1 MSTPSISARM
11 RRRAAILTFA
21 TLIATSSAV
30 SVFAGAK
37 AKTFKT
43 PEAAV
48 EALIDA
54 VRQNEVAAMVAILG
68 EDSEQLFETGD
79 AVQDCNRRETFLA
92 LYDEQHVL
100 QPIADDR
107 LELVIGED
115 AWPYPIPL
123 VKDSKKWSFD
133 TASGIEEI
141 INRRVGENELKA
153 IQSCLA
159 AVDAQREYASR
170 DHDGDGILEYAQK
183 SRSTIG
189 RRDGLFWPA
198 RAGEPDSPLGEMA
211 AAAAAEGY
219 LGVTGDAFHGY
230 HYRLLTSQGPNAPG
244 GEYDYLARDNLIG
257 GFAVLAFPA
266 EHGESGVMTFLVS
279 HHGVVYQRDLGP
291 ETAAEAENIIAFDPS
306 EEWEVVP
313 ETDLVEIP
321 WG

>member
-1 MSTPSISARM
+1 MSTLPMPAIW
-11 RRRAAILTFA
+11 RRRAAILTF
-21 TLIATSSAV
+21 TILIATSSAGPV
-30 SVFAGAK
+30 LAGAK

-48 EALIDA
+48 DALIDA
-54 VRQNEVAAMVAILG
+54 MRQNELAAMVAIFG
-68 EDSEQLFETGD
+68 EGSDQLLETGD
-79 AVQDCNRRETFLA
+79 AVQDANRREEFLA
-92 LYDEQHVL
+92 LYDEKHEL
-100 QPIADDR
+100 QPVAGDR
-107 LELVIGED
+107 VELVIGEG

-123 VKDSKKWSFD
+123 VKVGKKWSFD

-153 IQSCLA
+153 IQSCLT

-183 SRSTIG
+183 FRSTIG
-189 RRDGLFWPA
+189 RRDGLFWPT
-198 RAGEPDSPLGEMA
+198 REGEPDSPLGEME

-244 GEYDYLARDNLIG
+244 GAYDYLVRDNLIG

-266 EHGESGVMTFLVS
+266 EYDESGVMTFLVS

-291 ETAAEAENIIAFDPS
+291 ETAVEAEKITTFDPS
-306 EEWEVVP
+306 EAWEVVP
-313 ETDLVEIP
+313 ETDLVAIP
-321 WG
+321 WD

>member
-1 MSTPSISARM
+1 MNTPSISARM
-11 RRRAAILTFA
+11 HLRAAVLTF
-21 TLIATSSAV
+21 TVLIATSSV
-30 SVFAGAK
+30 VPVFAGAK

-48 EALIDA
+48 DAIIDA
-54 VRQNEVAAMVAILG
+54 VRQNEVPAMMAILG
-68 EDSEQLFETGD
+68 EGSEQLFETGD
-79 AVQDCNRRETFLA
+79 AVQDSNRREAFLA
-92 LYDEQHVL
+92 LYDERHDL
-100 QPIADDR
+100 QPIADDQI
-107 LELVIGED
+107 ELVIGEI

-123 VKDSKKWSFD
+123 VQEGKKWSFD

-159 AVDAQREYASR
+159 TVDAQREYASR

-183 SRSTIG
+183 FRSTIG

-198 RAGEPDSPLGEMA
+198 RAGEPDSPLGETVV
-211 AAAAAEGY
+211 AAAAEGY

-230 HYRLLTSQGPNAPG
+230 HYFLLTSQGPNAPG
-244 GEYDYLARDNLIG
+244 GAYDYLVREDLIG

-266 EHGESGVMTFLVS
+266 EYGESGIMTFLVN

-291 ETAAEAENIIAFDPS
+291 ETTAEAGHITALDPS
-306 EEWEVVP
+306 EAWEAVTESDLLEVP
-313 ETDLVEIP
+313 WE
-321 WG
+321 